1 MKKNTTRFLAS
12 ALIVILTTVC
22 FAYNS
27 SVLDEK
33 SLQELDQVV
42 AQLDS
47 LSDYTIR
54 LHGHTDNTGTNERN
68 SQLSKDR
75 ALAVRNY
82 LISKNADSTKIVF
95 EFYGEEK
102 PVLPNT
108 TQENMALNRRVE
120 VTVTGEKIIPTEQET
135 IPYDEPQEAI
145 TTEKQDEHIV
155 TPIKSEIKKTK
166 KHRHLVWTGWR
177 TGFHWSTAGR

>member
-1 MKKNTTRFLAS
+1 MNTTRSLAS

-54 LHGHTDNTGTNERN
+54 LGGHTDNTGTNERN
-68 SQLSKDR
+68 SQLSKER

-95 EFYGEEK
+95 EFYGEEQ
-102 PVLPNT
+102 PALPNT

-120 VTVTGEKIIPTEQET
+120 VTVSGEKIIPPEVKT
-135 IPYDEPQEAI
+135 IPSDEPQEVI
-145 TTEKQDEHIV
+145 TTEKQDKKSV
-155 TPIKSEIKKTK
+155 ATVKSENKKTK
-166 KHRHLVWTGWR
+166 KHRRLVWTGWR